1 MEDFEIPE
9 TQETGEVGS
18 RRVSDEVVTKVNED
32 TKRKFEEYAYGLK
45 LEDNEEEEYEGF
57 EDLLNEKLGESVYS
71 EVMKHLD
78 YLKTEKPQINSFQL
92 RELNRMGFKLI
103 GY

>member
-1 MEDFEIPE
+1 M
-9 TQETGEVGS
+9 
-18 RRVSDEVVTKVNED
+18 
-32 TKRKFEEYAYGLK
+32 
-45 LEDNEEEEYEGF
+45 
-57 EDLLNEKLGESVYS
+57 GESVYS